1 VKLRASDR
9 RRAQVR
15 PRGKVWPTFHRT
27 WLDRDPQ
34 DITAPPLCSRSARTP
49 SRPGVTPVG
58 GGLGYPRSV
67 TYKAFGRI
75 AAGVEST
82 LLMAGVLRITGPLAV
97 DDRHV
102 RTSHSNRR
110 RVDRLIALLA
120 AGLLVAAC
128 SGDGRS
134 TVSPPVAPYSTAT
147 TMARTIP
154 PAPKVQTTTP
164 PSSPPAA
171 TTAAD
176 RLAAQ
181 LTTAETAIRDPATP
195 AGKLP
200 ALGRSQQRAYRAL
213 VRQPRLVPKVL
224 AQLPPTLRQTVKAN
238 VLAGSELRKLNR
250 PTRRLPR
257 WRIVAPAPAAQ
268 LLAAYR
274 AAQAKLAVPWEYL
287 AAIHLVETRTGRIW
301 GTSSAGA
308 QGPMQFLPSTWK
320 RYGRGG
326 DIQATGDAI
335 LAAARLLRANGA
347 PADMAAALYAYNPS
361 RRYVRAVSAYAS
373 QLRANQRAFLGYYH
387 WQVFYGDTLLP
398 EGYPARPPTPAPG

>member
-1 VKLRASDR
+1 MTRPGGTLRNSE
-9 RRAQVR
+9 
-15 PRGKVWPTFHRT
+15 
-27 WLDRDPQ
+27 
-34 DITAPPLCSRSARTP
+34 RSARWCGRSGLP
-49 SRPGVTPVG
+49 AMPGN
-58 GGLGYPRSV
+58 
-67 TYKAFGRI
+67 
-75 AAGVEST
+75 
-82 LLMAGVLRITGPLAV
+82 
-97 DDRHV
+97 RHV
-102 RTSHSNRR
+102 AARTTGLWVPSQGEPASLPAHRRRGQERLVVAGMLGIAGPFRVNYSQARTSHLDHRG
-110 RVDRLIALLA
+110 VHQLVALLA
-120 AGLLVAAC
+120 AGLLLAAC
-128 SGDGRS
+128 SGNGRS
-134 TVSPPVAPYSTAT
+134 TGSPPVAPDHTAT
-147 TMARTIP
+147 TMTTTVP
-154 PAPKVQTTTP
+154 PAPKVPTTTLP
-164 PSSPPAA
+164 RSPLTA

-200 ALGRSQQRAYRAL
+200 TLGRSQQRAYRAL

-224 AQLPPTLRQTVKAN
+224 AQLPPTLRRTVKAN
-238 VLAGSELRKLNR
+238 LLAGSELRKLNG
-250 PTRRLPR
+250 PARRLPR
-257 WRIVAPAPAAQ
+257 WRIVAPAPAGQ

-274 AAQAKLAVPWEYL
+274 TAQAKLGVPWAYL
-287 AAIHLVETRTGRIW
+287 AAIPLVETRTGRIR

-308 QGPMQFLPSTWK
+308 QGPMQFLPATWR

-347 PADMAAALYAYNPS
+347 PADMAGALYAYNPS

>member
-1 VKLRASDR
+1 
-9 RRAQVR
+9 
-15 PRGKVWPTFHRT
+15 
-27 WLDRDPQ
+27 
-34 DITAPPLCSRSARTP
+34 
-49 SRPGVTPVG
+49 
-58 GGLGYPRSV
+58 
-67 TYKAFGRI
+67 
-75 AAGVEST
+75 
-82 LLMAGVLRITGPLAV
+82 MAGVLRIPGLLPA
-97 DDRHV
+97 DDRHEQ
-102 RTSHSNRR
+102 TSHRHHR
-110 RVDRLIALLA
+110 RVQRLVALLA
-120 AGLLVAAC
+120 AGLLLAAC

-134 TVSPPVAPYSTAT
+134 TVSPSVAPDGTAT
-147 TMARTIP
+147 TMATTVP
-154 PAPKVQTTTP
+154 PASNVPTTALP
-164 PSSPPAA
+164 RSAPAT

-195 AGKLP
+195 TGKLP

-213 VRQPRLVPKVL
+213 VRKPRLVPKVL
-224 AQLPPTLRQTVKAN
+224 AQLPPTLRRTVKAN
-238 VLAGSELRKLNR
+238 VVAGSELRKLTR
-250 PTRRLPR
+250 PARRLPH
-257 WRIVAPAPAAQ
+257 WRIVAPAPAGQ

-274 AAQAKLAVPWEYL
+274 TAQAKLAVPWEYL
-287 AAIHLVETRTGRIW
+287 AAIHLVETRTGRIR

-347 PADMAAALYAYNPS
+347 PADMAGALYAYNPS

-373 QLRANQRAFLGYYH
+373 QLRVNPRAFLGYYH

-398 EGYPARPPTPAPG
+398 QGYPARPPTPAPG